1 MDVRSFFRAIAAA
14 GGPMAARP
22 RVATVLACRALR
34 AGCTEI
40 WRGRITAPPRACNR
54 T

>member
-1 MDVRSFFRAIAAA
+1 VDLPSFFRAIAAA

-22 RVATVLACRALR
+22 RVATVLACRGLR

-40 WRGRITAPPRACNR
+40 WLGRLVAGTRAANR